1 MVSRRASFNWLTAGI
16 HCTGR
21 FRATNTLK
29 AGGPTVCFYTTVLT
43 VFMLQS
49 DWLMHSVH
57 NAGRVTNMTI
67 KGKKGQPL
75 ECCLECTIGS
85 PYLYMVKYFDILSTT
100 FTRTLPNMASHYVL
114 CNKLSPCQL
123 KFQCRK
129 QLQDIWDHKRTWKTG
144 LTGQL
149 NNRLT
154 SRLTYAYIWAF
165 TQCLASQWQNNQWRM
180 GKMP

>member
-21 FRATNTLK
+21 LRTTNTLK

-57 NAGRVTNMTI
+57 NAGRVTNTTI

-85 PYLYMVKYFDILSTT
+85 PYLYMVTILWYTHNYIYTYTTKYGI
-100 FTRTLPNMASHYVL
+100 HYVL

-129 QLQDIWDHKRTWKTG
+129 QLQDIWDHKCTQKTG

-149 NNRLT
+149 NNRLM
-154 SRLTYAYIWAF
+154 SRLTYAHIWAF